1 MLKIIV
7 ILTDF
12 CFNNIN
18 LSEIHGIDYNEDLL
32 EKGNKSHQYLL
43 KNTGKNSNFKE
54 TDIVIEMNQGMEV

>member
-1 MLKIIV
+1 MLKITV

-43 KNTGKNSNFKE
+43 KIQVRILTLRKQ
-54 TDIVIEMNQGMEV
+54 T